1 VYFLGLHSLAEEEE
15 NGGGRRQEEEEK
27 RMAHKWTHQ
36 RVKWSFYMSI

>member
-27 RMAHKWTHQ
+27 RMADKWTH
-36 RVKWSFYMSI
+36 